1 MPELL
6 GLKAGDIFTWDNYP
20 FFEHEEKTRRWFL
33 FLGYQSIEAIVF
45 QITTTTKLHYYQ
57 QGNKRENHNFF
68 KLPANAG
75 GLEQESIIDLT
86 LYFEKRQEK
95 DFADYQSDIHK
106 QGTLKQ
112 DQINTLVKC
121 IKNDKKI
128 SRIIKKDIFGYLK
141 DAGFK
146 VL

>member
-20 FFEHEEKTRRWFL
+20 FFEHEEKIRRWFL
-33 FLGYQSIEAIVF
+33 FLGYQSIEAMVF
-45 QITTTTKLHYYQ
+45 QITTTTKLQYYQ
-57 QGNKRENHNFF
+57 QGNKRESHNFF
-68 KLPANAG
+68 KLPAKTG

-86 LYFEKRQEK
+86 LYFERRQKK
-95 DFADYQSDIHK
+95 DFTDYQSDIHK
-106 QGTLKQ
+106 QGALKQ

-128 SRIIKKDIFGYLK
+128 SQVVKKDIYGYLR

-146 VL
+146 VS

>member
-6 GLKAGDIFTWDNYP
+6 GLKAGDIFTWDSYP

-33 FLGYQSIEAIVF
+33 FLGCQSVEAIVF

-57 QGNKRENHNFF
+57 RGNKRENHNFF

-95 DFADYQSDIHK
+95 DFTDYQSADFVALEH
-106 QGTLKQ
+106 LKRKHLSIRTKHLNILPQ
-112 DQINTLVKC
+112 T
-121 IKNDKKI
+121 
-128 SRIIKKDIFGYLK
+128 
-141 DAGFK
+141 
-146 VL
+146 